1 MDSKGRVRLKE
12 SCARFF
18 FCLALKET
26 FVCSLHSPEWSED
39 VK

>member
-18 FCLALKET
+18 FLPRT
-26 FVCSLHSPEWSED
+26 
-39 VK
+39 